1 MDGRLM
7 DGRPQAARRRPRAK
21 PARLWWLVHQWA
33 GLKLAILL
41 TFVFATGTL
50 AVLSHEIDWL
60 LQPGLRV
67 SPATVSDEPQWD
79 LIAAAAAAHPASA
92 AIRSIDAPV
101 ASAFAA
107 NVHIIRPDGS
117 QGFLYAHPETGVIQG
132 VGPWAGAQRIL
143 RNMHRHLNL
152 PLNIGVPLVSVLSV
166 LLLASLV
173 SSLVVYKKWWRGFFK
188 PVRWRDARTAWGD
201 IHRLAGLWSLW
212 FVALIALTGIWYL
225 AESLGLDAPPAI
237 KASAE
242 RAIPDNEV
250 VARFPAS
257 LEAARA
263 AFPELAIRRIVFPAK
278 PGQAFRFEGDASAI
292 LVRPRANAVW
302 ADPATGGV
310 LATSRGEQLSV
321 HQRISEAADPLHFG
335 TFAGYGSKLPWFL
348 FGCLLTMLCVSGV
361 TIFALRLSL
370 SAREQRKAVRIAWIG
385 MGRWKWLAT
394 LLVGLGLILVYP
406 LIAA

>member
-1 MDGRLM
+1 M
-7 DGRPQAARRRPRAK
+7 DGRPQAAPPRRVPVK

-60 LQPGLRV
+60 LQPDLRV
-67 SPATVSDEPQWD
+67 SPSSVDGEPRWD
-79 LIAAAAAAHPASA
+79 AIAAAAAAHPAGA

-107 NVHIIRPDGS
+107 QVQIIRPDGS
-117 QGFLYAHPETGVIQG
+117 RGFLYAHPATGVIQG
-132 VGPWAGAQRIL
+132 VGPWVGAQRIL

-152 PLNIGVPLVSVLSV
+152 PLNIGVPLVSILSV
-166 LLLASLV
+166 LMLASLI
-173 SSLVVYKKWWRGFFK
+173 SSVVVYKRWWRGFFK
-188 PVRWRDARTAWGD
+188 AVRWRDARTAWGD
-201 IHRLAGLWSLW
+201 VHRLAGLWSLW
-212 FVALIALTGIWYL
+212 FVALIALTGLWYL

-237 KASAE
+237 KAKAE
-242 RAIPDNEV
+242 QVIPDHEV

-257 LEAARA
+257 LAAARA
-263 AFPELAIRRIVFPAK
+263 AFPELAIRRIVFPAES
-278 PGQAFRFEGDASAI
+278 GQAFRFEGDASAI

-302 ADPATGGV
+302 TDPASGQV
-310 LATSRGEQLSV
+310 LASGRGEQLSV

-335 TFAGYGSKLPWFL
+335 TFAGYWSKLPWFL
-348 FGCLLTMLCVSGV
+348 FGCLLTLLCVSGV
-361 TIFALRLSL
+361 TIFALRLSRRPL
-370 SAREQRKAVRIAWIG
+370 SAARQERPLRVAWIG

-394 LLVGLGLILVYP
+394 ALVAVGLLLVYP
-406 LIAA
+406 LVAA

>member
-1 MDGRLM
+1 M
-7 DGRPQAARRRPRAK
+7 DGRPQAAPPRRARVK

-60 LQPGLRV
+60 LQPELRV
-67 SPATVSDEPQWD
+67 SPATVGEEPRWD
-79 LIAAAAAAHPASA
+79 AIAAAAAAHPAGA

-101 ASAFAA
+101 ASAFA
-107 NVHIIRPDGS
+107 VQVQIIRPDGS
-117 QGFLYAHPETGVIQG
+117 RAFLYAHPETGVIQG
-132 VGPWAGAQRIL
+132 GGPWVGAQRIL

-152 PLNIGVPLVSVLSV
+152 PLNIGVPLVSILSV
-166 LLLASLV
+166 LMLASLI
-173 SSLVVYKKWWRGFFK
+173 SSLVVYKRWWRGFFK

-201 IHRLAGLWSLW
+201 VHRLAGLWSLW
-212 FVALIALTGIWYL
+212 FVALISLTGLWYL

-237 KASAE
+237 KAKAE
-242 RAIPDNEV
+242 RSIPDSEI

-257 LEAARA
+257 LAAART

-302 ADPATGGV
+302 TDPASGQV
-310 LATSRGEQLSV
+310 LATGRGEQLSV

-335 TFAGYGSKLPWFL
+335 TFAGYWSKLPWFL
-348 FGCLLTMLCVSGV
+348 FGCLLTILCVSGV
-361 TIFALRLSL
+361 TIFALRLSRRPIEV
-370 SAREQRKAVRIAWIG
+370 ARQERPLRVAWIG

-394 LLVGLGLILVYP
+394 ALVAVGLILVYP
-406 LIAA
+406 LVAA